1 MHSYPVKLFK
11 LVRMKCNFFIPTNIF
26 LSFYQLVQTLL
37 PPKQVMIFKENFI
50 YCVYWEF
57 IYLVIFLKKKQ
68 ILQLHFHVK
77 KILN

>member
-50 YCVYWEF
+50 YCVY
-57 IYLVIFLKKKQ
+57 
-68 ILQLHFHVK
+68 
-77 KILN
+77 